1 MKKENDVYFLGSE
14 RKTPHRKK
22 TIYILASAV
31 ILLFILLAGKWL
43 LSQDKKTTE
52 DKMLQ
57 TISVYPEDQI
67 TRQPRF
73 DKDKDITAFY
83 QWFGQNLKYPEGLEN
98 IKAKVIVRFVVNT
111 DSTLCDFKVLE
122 APKERAFENA
132 VITLLKGSPK
142 WSPAELADGTKVR
155 IEFTLPVSFQPEK

>member
-1 MKKENDVYFLGSE
+1 MKEENDVYFLGSE

-73 DKDKDITAFY
+73 DNDNDITAFY
-83 QWFGQNLKYPEGLEN
+83 QWFGQNLKYPEG
-98 IKAKVIVRFVVNT
+98 I
-111 DSTLCDFKVLE
+111 
-122 APKERAFENA
+122 
-132 VITLLKGSPK
+132 
-142 WSPAELADGTKVR
+142 
-155 IEFTLPVSFQPEK
+155 

>member
-1 MKKENDVYFLGSE
+1 MKEENDVYFLGSE

-52 DKMLQ
+52 DKML
-57 TISVYPEDQI
+57 QI

-155 IEFTLPVSFQPEK
+155 IKFTLPVSFQPEK

>member
-1 MKKENDVYFLGSE
+1 MKEENDVYFLGSE

-122 APKERAFENA
+122 APKERAFLK
-132 VITLLKGSPK
+132 TL
-142 WSPAELADGTKVR
+142 
-155 IEFTLPVSFQPEK
+155 